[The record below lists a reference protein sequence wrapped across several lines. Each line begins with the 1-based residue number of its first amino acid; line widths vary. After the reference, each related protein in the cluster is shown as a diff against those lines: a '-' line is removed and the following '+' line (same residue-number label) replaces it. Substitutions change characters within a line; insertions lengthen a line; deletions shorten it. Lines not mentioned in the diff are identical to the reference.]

1 MKGISRNVNL
11 YNLVSL
17 SLIAALGGFLFGYD
31 TAVISGTIQYV
42 TEYYHLNAVQQ
53 GWYVGCALIG
63 SILGVL
69 CAGILCDKYGRKTTM
84 FFSSILFSVS
94 AIGCAL
100 YHTFDELVFF
110 RIIGGIG
117 IGVVSIASPL
127 YIAELSVPQY
137 RGRLVALYQLA
148 VTIGI
153 LSSYLVNYGILA
165 YSELCQFQIGWYY
178 KIFVSEVW
186 RAMLGMETIPAL
198 IFLIIVMFIPESPRF
213 LLLQN
218 KEGRAFK
225 VLSKVYVLPQDIL
238 EQIGLIKQTLSNQKR
253 ISEWK
258 LLFQGGILRAVIIGA
273 CIALLG
279 QFMGINAVLLYGPSI
294 FDEAG
299 FSGSN
304 SLLYQVLIGLVNSI
318 TTIIALLIMDKIGR
332 KTLIYYGVS
341 GMIISL
347 LWISIYFTFSERL
360 QIPGWILLIG
370 FLGYIFCCAI
380 SVCAVI
386 FIFLSEMY
394 PTRVRGIAMSI
405 AGFSLWIGT
414 YLIGQLTPYILEK
427 LGPSGTFILF
437 TFMCVPYLLIVWK
450 LMPETAGKSLE
461 EIETYWNKFN

>member
-1 MKGISRNVNL
+1 
-11 YNLVSL
+11 
-17 SLIAALGGFLFGYD
+17 
-31 TAVISGTIQYV
+31 
-42 TEYYHLNAVQQ
+42 
-53 GWYVGCALIG
+53 
-63 SILGVL
+63 
-69 CAGILCDKYGRKTTM
+69 M

-165 YSELCQFQIGWYY
+165 YSEVCQFQIGWYY

-318 TTIIALLIMDKIGR
+318 TTIIALLIVDKIGR

-414 YLIGQLTPYILEK
+414 YLIG
-427 LGPSGTFILF
+427 
-437 TFMCVPYLLIVWK
+437 
-450 LMPETAGKSLE
+450 
-461 EIETYWNKFN
+461 

>member
-1 MKGISRNVNL
+1 M
-11 YNLVSL
+11 
-17 SLIAALGGFLFGYD
+17 
-31 TAVISGTIQYV
+31 
-42 TEYYHLNAVQQ
+42 
-53 GWYVGCALIG
+53 
-63 SILGVL
+63 
-69 CAGILCDKYGRKTTM
+69 
-84 FFSSILFSVS
+84 
-94 AIGCAL
+94 
-100 YHTFDELVFF
+100 
-110 RIIGGIG
+110 
-117 IGVVSIASPL
+117 
-127 YIAELSVPQY
+127 
-137 RGRLVALYQLA
+137 
-148 VTIGI
+148 
-153 LSSYLVNYGILA
+153 
-165 YSELCQFQIGWYY
+165 
-178 KIFVSEVW
+178 
-186 RAMLGMETIPAL
+186 
-198 IFLIIVMFIPESPRF
+198 
-213 LLLQN
+213 
-218 KEGRAFK
+218 
-225 VLSKVYVLPQDIL
+225 
-238 EQIGLIKQTLSNQKR
+238 
-253 ISEWK
+253 
-258 LLFQGGILRAVIIGA
+258 FQGGILRAVIIGA

-318 TTIIALLIMDKIGR
+318 TTIIALLIVDKIGR

-427 LGPSGTFILF
+427 LGPSGRRL
-437 TFMCVPYLLIVWK
+437 
-450 LMPETAGKSLE
+450 
-461 EIETYWNKFN
+461 